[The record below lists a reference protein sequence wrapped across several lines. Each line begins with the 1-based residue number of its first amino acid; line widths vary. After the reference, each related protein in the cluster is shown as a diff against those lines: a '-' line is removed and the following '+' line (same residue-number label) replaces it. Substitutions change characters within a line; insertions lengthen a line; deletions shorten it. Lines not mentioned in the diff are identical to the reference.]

1 MGERRGAYRALVEKC
16 ERRIPLGRPRH
27 RWEDDIKMDIQEM
40 GWGIDWI
47 DLAEDKDRVV
57 VNTVM
62 NLRVPQNA
70 GNFLSSLGR
79 VSLSGRTLLHGVH
92 LISYLFYVPP
102 GLTLKNYLLA
112 TQCIYVFCLDV

>member
-1 MGERRGAYRALVEKC
+1 
-16 ERRIPLGRPRH
+16 
-27 RWEDDIKMDIQEM
+27 MDIQGM
-40 GWGIDWI
+40 GLGIQWI

-57 VNTVM
+57 VNTVK

-79 VSLSGRTLLHGVH
+79 VSFSGRTLLHGVH
-92 LISYLFYVPP
+92 LIGYLIYVPP

-112 TQCIYVFCLDV
+112 TQCIYVFCMDV